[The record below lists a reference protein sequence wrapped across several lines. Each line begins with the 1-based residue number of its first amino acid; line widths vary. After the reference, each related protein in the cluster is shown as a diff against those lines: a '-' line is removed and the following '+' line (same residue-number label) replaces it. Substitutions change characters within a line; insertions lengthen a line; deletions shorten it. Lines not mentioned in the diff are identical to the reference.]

1 MRATPVVDDENTCFA
16 CARHGLTTVHTSPYD
31 APSHTG
37 LGSIGQFA
45 DYDCGNVSEALSLL
59 TLSPDG
65 ELLPSSFFSSCP
77 ALIFYMLNHSQPG
90 CFQYPGDPFLAQPVL
105 GRPGDPNPR
114 YDPRNPEY
122 DPRNP
127 EYDPRNPGYDPR
139 NPGYDPRG
147 RDRDYDHRK
156 RIEKFKNPNYD
167 GHSRGYDRR
176 DPRYDPRDPRYDPR
190 NDPRSPAYD
199 PRRRSWGKGRYDDRN
214 YYPTDR
220 DSRMQNRR
228 RYELNRRGYSDQYPK
243 RHPDYDYDYNEEF
256 RRLDGK
262 ESVYARWIGGVVS
275 MFLIGFISLGCTML
289 LPALRRSRHYDQ
301 ANHFLL
307 SLAVGTLAGDALIHL
322 LPHAISMGEKSHF
335 AHSDHNDNSMYL
347 HDHGSSTHFKQALY
361 GFTALMG
368 IIIFLFLER
377 LHNIRSGG
385 KGHGH
390 SHGGRPR
397 RGSGSLSQHAS
408 GVNSTLPRN
417 ASLLL
422 SDTAI
427 DVIGLPPSQKIG
439 KKLSEHSKEDS
450 FNNTLDGRGD
460 ASRCFGGCP
469 PQNRSSGGDPNGNT
483 DGASGDG
490 VEAANCVSGGVARGT
505 SSTASTLQRDHHVLP
520 VRRQPLKDRSGA
532 AAAADMA
539 ERERLMN
546 PLSVAEKLE
555 MKPEKSEKHDDSS
568 SVNIVLQE
576 YHVSHHGHSHHG
588 HAHVSGRK
596 DSLRMMILM
605 GEGMHIFMDGMA
617 IGAAFATSLTGGI
630 ATAIAVLCHE
640 LPHKVGDFALLF
652 DMGMTRKTALQMVVL
667 MWLLS
672 LVGMII
678 GEVVGSIE
686 AASPWIYSFTAGIF
700 LHLALVDLLSEVS
713 VKGGE
718 TCSAAGQI
726 LLQMCGMLVGAGIM
740 LLIAIYEHDLHNLLA
755 WAF

>member
-1 MRATPVVDDENTCFA
+1 MEP
-16 CARHGLTTVHTSPYD
+16 
-31 APSHTG
+31 
-37 LGSIGQFA
+37 
-45 DYDCGNVSEALSLL
+45 DCGNVSDAMSHLALGQ
-59 TLSPDG
+59 DG

-77 ALIFYMLNHSQPG
+77 ALISYMLNHSQSG
-90 CFQYPGDPFLAQPVL
+90 CFRVPGDPFLPLPVL
-105 GRPGDPNPR
+105 GRPGDPEDTRYRPHRVDIDPR
-114 YDPRNPEY
+114 YDPRNPV
-122 DPRNP
+122 
-127 EYDPRNPGYDPR
+127 YDPRNPGYDPR
-139 NPGYDPRG
+139 ARDLDYEQRRRSGKMRNTEYDGRG
-147 RDRDYDHRK
+147 R
-156 RIEKFKNPNYD
+156 E
-167 GHSRGYDRR
+167 YDRR
-176 DPRYDPRDPRYDPR
+176 DPRYDPRDPRNDHRDPKYRAQDPKYDSRDPKYNLRDPKYDPRDPKYLPKYDPRDPR
-190 NDPRSPAYD
+190 NDPKNPAYD
-199 PRRRSWGKGRYDDRN
+199 PRRPGSSWDRN
-214 YYPTDR
+214 RYGDRRYPD
-220 DSRMQNRR
+220 DDAHMKNRK
-228 RYELNRRGYSDQYPK
+228 RYELNRRGYGDQYPK
-243 RHPDYDYDYNEEF
+243 RHPGSEFYDYDYDEEY
-256 RRLDGK
+256 RRLDRK

-275 MFLIGFISLGCTML
+275 MLLIGCISLACTMV
-289 LPALRRSRHYDQ
+289 LPALRRTRHYDQ

-322 LPHAISMGEKSHF
+322 LPHVSSSH
-335 AHSDHNDNSMYL
+335 A
-347 HDHGSSTHFKQALY
+347 QALY

-377 LHNIRSGG
+377 LHNIRSGA
-385 KGHGH
+385 KDAHGH
-390 SHGGRPR
+390 AHGGARQR
-397 RGSGSLSQHAS
+397 RGSGPIAAHGSTS
-408 GVNSTLPRN
+408 NSTLPRN

-427 DVIGLPPSQKIG
+427 DLPPSQKIG

-450 FNNTLDGRGD
+450 FDNTLDARGD

-469 PQNRSSGGDPNGNT
+469 QNRSSTGDPNGNA
-483 DGASGDG
+483 DGDG
-490 VEAANCVSGGVARGT
+490 DAVVAPGARGGT

-520 VRRQPLKDRSGA
+520 V
-532 AAAADMA
+532 
-539 ERERLMN
+539 LMN
-546 PLSVAEKLE
+546 PVTVAEKLE
-555 MKPEKSEKHDDSS
+555 FKPDKNDDSS

-672 LVGMII
+672 VVGMII

-686 AASPWIYSFTAGIF
+686 AAAPWIYSFTAGIF

-726 LLQMCGMLVGAGIM
+726 LLQMCGMLTGAGIM
-740 LLIAIYEHDLHNLLA
+740 LLIAVYEHDLHNILA